1 MKANWYNMYARV
13 TAFLLFIILC
23 SVSMSAGDASQSLI
37 IQDQSAT
44 VRFDAAQEA
53 AAKEVLRVYPTVR
66 SDLGRLIPWPI
77 EFSPTFVL
85 LKEGELEKMTETR
98 LVAAVAIPRRNL
110 VLLDLSKMS
119 RHAFVLETTMKHE
132 LCHLLLHHY
141 IKEDA
146 LPKWL
151 DEGVCQW
158 VSNGMAEIIMDRK
171 VSFLNEAVLAGKIV
185 PLQQLSGHFPGDD
198 RSLML
203 AYEQSQSIVTY
214 ISQKYRAE
222 RLLLILNQLRDGKAL
237 QEATRQSL
245 GISVSELESNW
256 QRSLKKEQTWLLY
269 VSIHLYEILFF
280 AAALLTVGGFVRLIR
295 RRKGASKRA
304 EEEEIDG

>member
-1 MKANWYNMYARV
+1 MSLSLSPTLLHRL
-13 TAFLLFIILC
+13 AFLVFFVLVFAC
-23 SVSMSAGDASQSLI
+23 PNYGGAATQSLI
-37 IQDQSAT
+37 MRDQAAS

-53 AAKEVLRVYPTVR
+53 AAREVLRLYPAVR
-66 SDLGRLIPWPI
+66 SDLERVIPWPI

-85 LKEGELEKMTETR
+85 LKEGELEEMAGTG

-171 VSFLNEAVLAGKIV
+171 VSFLNEAVLAGRV
-185 PLQQLSGHFPGDD
+185 FSLQQLSERFPGDD

-214 ISQKYRAE
+214 ISQKYGTE

-237 QEATRQSL
+237 QEAVKESL
-245 GISVSELESNW
+245 GIGILELESNW
-256 QRSLKKEQTWLLY
+256 QRSLNKEQTWLLY
-269 VSIHLYEILFF
+269 VSMTPLRDTLFCSRTSDRGR
-280 AAALLTVGGFVRLIR
+280 LRSIDTPKESRIEKGRGGHR
-295 RRKGASKRA
+295 
-304 EEEEIDG
+304 

>member
-1 MKANWYNMYARV
+1 
-13 TAFLLFIILC
+13 
-23 SVSMSAGDASQSLI
+23 MSAGDASQSLI

-53 AAKEVLRVYPTVR
+53 AAREVLRVYPTVR

-110 VLLDLSKMS
+110 VLLDPSKIS

-185 PLQQLSGHFPGDD
+185 PLQQLSEHFPGDD

-203 AYEQSQSIVTY
+203 AYEESQSIVTY
-214 ISQKYRAE
+214 ISQKYGAE

-245 GISVSELESNW
+245 GISISELESNW

-280 AAALLTVGGFVRLIR
+280 VAALLTVGGFVRLIR

-304 EEEEIDG
+304 EEEEIDEG